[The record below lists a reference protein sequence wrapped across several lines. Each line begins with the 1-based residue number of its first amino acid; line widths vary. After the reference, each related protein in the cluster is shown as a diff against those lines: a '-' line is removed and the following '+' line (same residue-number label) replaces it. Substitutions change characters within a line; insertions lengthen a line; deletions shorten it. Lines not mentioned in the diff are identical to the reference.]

1 MRLMRGKPCPG
12 AGGRAGRGPLGGLVL
27 GEETG
32 EGEAFLLKGF
42 SLQVRLGGGTG
53 IALDAAR
60 GLGVVGGLGGGG
72 LALRLLCGVAG
83 ADLGLGGWGGG
94 EGLGER
100 RLAEVEGV
108 EPPQGPQMEGSDTL
122 LVKGLS

>member
-1 MRLMRGKPCPG
+1 ML
-12 AGGRAGRGPLGGLVL
+12 LH
-27 GEETG
+27 GEEM
-32 EGEAFLLKGF
+32 KGPE
-42 SLQVRLGGGTG
+42 SLTLGGGTG
-53 IALDAAR
+53 TALDAAR
-60 GLGVVGGLGGGG
+60 GLGVVGGLGG

-83 ADLGLGGWGGG
+83 AELGLAGWGGG

>member
-1 MRLMRGKPCPG
+1 MYFYMVKKMKSP
-12 AGGRAGRGPLGGLVL
+12 
-27 GEETG
+27 E
-32 EGEAFLLKGF
+32 
-42 SLQVRLGGGTG
+42 SLTLGGGTG

-83 ADLGLGGWGGG
+83 AERGLAGWGGG

-108 EPPQGPQMEGSDTL
+108 GVKPPQGPQMEGSDTL